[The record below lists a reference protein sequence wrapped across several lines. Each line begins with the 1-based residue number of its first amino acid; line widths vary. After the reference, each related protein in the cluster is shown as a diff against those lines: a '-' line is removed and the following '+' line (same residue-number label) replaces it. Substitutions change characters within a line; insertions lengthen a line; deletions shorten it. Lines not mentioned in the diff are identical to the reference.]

1 MLFFGNLCYAVKMT
15 AAFDRAYRFSSEA
28 SIWTEQPLL
37 TLCRSELLSWVK
49 DNCEFPDAQLA
60 TLAGTESLYT
70 TEINFSLQKVNHIG
84 ESWSIDQ
91 V

>member
-1 MLFFGNLCYAVKMT
+1 MPFLGTLWYAVKM
-15 AAFDRAYRFSSEA
+15 ADAFDRAYRFSFEA

-49 DNCEFPDAQLA
+49 DNCEYPEAQLA

-70 TEINFSLQKVNHIG
+70 TEINFSLQKVKHIG